1 MRQAY
6 DYWQD
11 QPGNYL
17 PKPDANAQCTRPRL
31 FGKQNGVSF
40 TISSLHNSMFG
51 GAPEPRSTGL
61 RHSHLTR
68 LPRSVP
74 FLANAMQQSRTDRTH
89 TVLQQIALHKGSLR
103 CELRIAPSQ
112 PKRASSARAF
122 SLLCCVISLHI
133 VKQYKLPH
141 SRTRCAMHQCF
152 RSPLWLIRIRAIR
165 GSIRSLE
172 HLFHPNAERQFVT
185 IQ

>member
-1 MRQAY
+1 MTTGRINQVTTFPNRTPMRSAHA
-6 DYWQD
+6 
-11 QPGNYL
+11 PGSSVNKTEFRSQSAVYT
-17 PKPDANAQCTRPRL
+17 TRCSASH
-31 FGKQNGVSF
+31 V
-40 TISSLHNSMFG
+40 I
-51 GAPEPRSTGL
+51 APESPT
-61 RHSHLTR
+61 HSHLAR

-74 FLANAMQQSRTDRTH
+74 FLANAMQQSCTKHSHASH
-89 TVLQQIALHKGSLR
+89 TLHKGSLR